1 MVIAM
6 LYHRVLTPEI
16 EYLDLDESTF
26 ITTQVSNNKEPII
39 AATSNDS
46 RTKYLQGDYKL
57 IQNLCQLLDQG
68 QKAKKLADTCIDAC
82 SHLQNLREAI
92 YDHKLRLESVVSSGS
107 AMNSDWIKET
117 EARGLHYLQ
126 RYFYLILFAEY
137 LLEEATSSKN
147 NQSEQMNKKQKQK
160 QEQKQKQKLEKPFL
174 LWLAERRE
182 ITNLTQKSMSF
193 D

>member
-1 MVIAM
+1 MIITM

-16 EYLDLDESTF
+16 KDLDLNDGIF
-26 ITTQVSNNKEPII
+26 VTTQASSFNVPTVTASN
-39 AATSNDS
+39 TNDD
-46 RTKYLQGDYKL
+46 RTKYLKGEYKL

-92 YDHKLRLESVVSSGS
+92 YDHKLRLESIISGK
-107 AMNSDWIKET
+107 NSKQIKET
-117 EARGLHYLQ
+117 EARGLHYLL

-137 LLEEATSSKN
+137 LLEDATDKQQA
-147 NQSEQMNKKQKQK
+147 QSQTQAQA
-160 QEQKQKQKLEKPFL
+160 QSQSQKLEKSFL

-182 ITNLTQKSMSF
+182 ITNLTQKGMSF